1 LVAASYL
8 LVILIWHALA
18 AMASITLGAPGRA
31 AGGAAIQGA
40 LMHKVFGIGNWGLG
54 MARLTTQSQMAALK
68 AY

>member
-40 LMHKVFGIGNWGLG
+40 LMHKVFGIGNWAWRG
-54 MARLTTQSQMAALK
+54 RQPNRK
-68 AY
+68 WPR